1 MPKPPPNKN
10 APTPST
16 RLLPTIQLKFFELN
30 HPPTPKTPYRVPFT
44 PSACVSEVLAGVLV
58 LARPSAREDGT
69 SRKPKRARISLAE
82 KLQREISG
90 NPGETPGLRGGGSLE
105 QPG

>member
-1 MPKPPPNKN
+1 MPKPPQNKN

-16 RLLPTIQLKFFELN
+16 HLLPAIQLKFFELN

-82 KLQREISG
+82 NSKGKCRG
-90 NPGETPGLRGGGSLE
+90 THGETPGLRGGGSLE